1 MIKGSIKTSKSVTEN
16 NIRLSLKYSSF
27 AMMMMCLSKLSNSIS
42 NIPISNGLDV
52 YINSSWITELTT
64 EIIPSIRK
72 EIEVNPRRKAT
83 YTRNIAY
90 GLSIIKS
97 SFISIGFDGCNYF
110 IVLTLNLI
118 SNVSSIWLLDKLQKH
133 GQINGVSLCILIN
146 ILLGIKGMVNSL
158 LLHSTLNVIL
168 ILCAFAILF
177 YFNYIFLTKDNN
189 IDVRFKNRKEK
200 LELFDRGNFTTSV
213 FLSYTIFKISLFIIN
228 NNIISYGLLLC
239 SIIIS
244 GYLLF
249 KHSNNRKD
257 ISDHIRKNNGVINNV
272 RFDKMDK
279 YLDKMLTKNNLI
291 NSIIGGIIFIFS
303 CILCDIT
310 NLNMQPLFIGLIINS
325 VIILKNNLSAIEA
338 MDYNKY
344 N

>member
-1 MIKGSIKTSKSVTEN
+1 MIKSSIKTNKSVTEN
-16 NIRLSLKYSSF
+16 NIRISLKYSSF
-27 AMMMMCLSKLSNSIS
+27 AMMIMCLSKLSNSIN
-42 NIPISNGLDV
+42 NIPITNGLDM
-52 YINSSWITELTT
+52 YINSSWITEIGT
-64 EIIPSIRK
+64 EIIPSIKK
-72 EIEVNPRRKAT
+72 EIMVNPRRKAT

-97 SFISIGFDGCNYF
+97 SFISIGFDGYNYF
-110 IVLTLNLI
+110 IVLTLNLL

-133 GQINGVSLCILIN
+133 GQVNGVSLCILIN
-146 ILLGIKGMVNSL
+146 ILLGIKGIVNSL

-177 YFNYIFLTKDNN
+177 YFNYIFLTKDNS

-200 LELFDRGNFTTSV
+200 LELFDRSNFTTSV

-257 ISDHIRKNNGVINNV
+257 ISDYIRKNNGVINNV

-291 NSIIGGIIFIFS
+291 NNIIGGIIFIFS

-310 NLNMQPLFIGLIINS
+310 NLNIQPLFIGLIINS